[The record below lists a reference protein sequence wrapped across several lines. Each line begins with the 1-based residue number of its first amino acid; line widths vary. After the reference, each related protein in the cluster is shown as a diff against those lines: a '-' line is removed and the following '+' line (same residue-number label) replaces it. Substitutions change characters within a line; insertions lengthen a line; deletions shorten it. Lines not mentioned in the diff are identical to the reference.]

1 MVKQDIN
8 EQEHAEEVGD
18 IQRESPAPVSD

>member
-18 IQRESPAPVSD
+18 IQRESAAQVSD